1 MRQICCV
8 CKILYG
14 RKEPLADDSETHG
27 LCPEC
32 FNLEM
37 KKIKDYQENGVDP
50 WKKIESTS

>member
-14 RKEPLADDSETHG
+14 NKEPLDDDSETHG
-27 LCPEC
+27 FCPEC
-32 FNLEM
+32 FKLEM
-37 KKIKDYQENGVDP
+37 KKIEAYRENGIDP